1 LFTIGGNPVGRA
13 ARTEEAQAVRC
24 LPLRAAARDDCRGSR
39 SGVAVR
45 SHVVSDGHRPA
56 THGEAGT
63 IAVTPA
69 EPGSCTL
76 TIHVTSFGASTPSA
90 SRIYSITAGR

>member
-1 LFTIGGNPVGRA
+1 M
-13 ARTEEAQAVRC
+13 
-24 LPLRAAARDDCRGSR
+24 
-39 SGVAVR
+39 
-45 SHVVSDGHRPA
+45 VSDGHRPA